1 VRQKLYLFYGV
12 RRLAGRARLWLK
24 FQMRKR
30 AIQGYAEVGAG
41 GRLHLTPE
49 CLETAYEYLRATLP
63 FRRMNLPHADNLI
76 FRVMGA
82 RDRFGHF
89 RGRIKTT
96 PELNE
101 IGVSIRVVKS
111 TDLLMATMAHEMIH
125 LYQHENGSCTKS
137 AHNAEFGRIAARVC
151 RIHGF
156 DHESF

>member
-1 VRQKLYLFYGV
+1 
-12 RRLAGRARLWLK
+12 
-24 FQMRKR
+24 MRKR
-30 AIQGYAEVGAG
+30 TTDGRETPGPG
-41 GRLHLTPE
+41 GRLHLTPD
-49 CLETAYEYLRATLP
+49 CLENAYEYLRTTLP
-63 FRRMNLPHADNLI
+63 FRRMNLPHADNLV

-89 RGRIKTT
+89 RGRIKTK

-125 LYQHENGSCTKS
+125 LYQHENGSCTRS
-137 AHNAEFGRIAARVC
+137 SHNSEFERIAARVC

-156 DHESF
+156 DRKTF